1 MSAQSNH
8 GSFSIIV
15 LLFVIIF
22 YFLNLQFVPDR
33 GTLGFVV
40 TRSPL
45 WINLAANTDNFQ
57 PMMTSNVTFW
67 GHRFP
72 IKGIKVSK
80 SKSSPH
86 SPHSSFVEPV
96 SKQFLMSVSI
106 SDIESEG
113 DDRNVVCGQK
123 TRPIIT
129 SPRPALVSVLN
140 SVYWTIDRDLQTSFL
155 PK

>member
-15 LLFVIIF
+15 VVLFVIIF

-57 PMMTSNVTFW
+57 PMPMMASTVTSASAKTSPSSMVSITSSSFNNVTSRAT
-67 GHRFP
+67 GNHMT
-72 IKGIKVSK
+72 IGN
-80 SKSSPH
+80 
-86 SPHSSFVEPV
+86 
-96 SKQFLMSVSI
+96 
-106 SDIESEG
+106 
-113 DDRNVVCGQK
+113 DD
-123 TRPIIT
+123 
-129 SPRPALVSVLN
+129 
-140 SVYWTIDRDLQTSFL
+140 F
-155 PK
+155 

>member
-15 LLFVIIF
+15 VVLFVIIF

-57 PMMTSNVTFW
+57 PMMTSTVTFW
-67 GHRFP
+67 VTDFP
-72 IKGIKVSK
+72 LKASK
-80 SKSSPH
+80 SQSQSQSPH

-106 SDIESEG
+106 SDIESER
-113 DDRNVVCGQK
+113 DDRYDVCGY
-123 TRPIIT
+123 
-129 SPRPALVSVLN
+129 VGE
-140 SVYWTIDRDLQTSFL
+140 
-155 PK
+155 

>member
-15 LLFVIIF
+15 LLFVVIF

-57 PMMTSNVTFW
+57 PMMTST
-67 GHRFP
+67 
-72 IKGIKVSK
+72 
-80 SKSSPH
+80 
-86 SPHSSFVEPV
+86 SFDEPV

-113 DDRNVVCGQK
+113 DDRYLVCGYVGE
-123 TRPIIT
+123 R
-129 SPRPALVSVLN
+129 VSEA
-140 SVYWTIDRDLQTSFL
+140 W
-155 PK
+155 K

>member
-22 YFLNLQFVPDR
+22 YFLNLQFVPER

-57 PMMTSNVTFW
+57 PMMASTVTLLL
-67 GHRFP
+67 RVTDFP
-72 IKGIKVSK
+72 LKVSK
-80 SKSSPH
+80 SQSQSPH
-86 SPHSSFVEPV
+86 SPHSSFDEPV

-113 DDRNVVCGQK
+113 DDRNIVCGKCESKSQK
-123 TRPIIT
+123 H
-129 SPRPALVSVLN
+129 AN
-140 SVYWTIDRDLQTSFL
+140 E
-155 PK
+155 